1 LRLFVEL
8 LLQNA
13 WAILLKLPFDCQVM
27 ASPVD
32 RLKMK
37 SQLQENLWFLE
48 SCLVQKSEEYR
59 LGQRVN
65 II

>member
-8 LLQNA
+8 SLQNA
-13 WAILLKLPFDCQVM
+13 WAILLKLPFDYQVM
-27 ASPVD
+27 ASPVE
-32 RLKMK
+32 RLRMK
-37 SQLQENLWFLE
+37 SQLPEKLWFLE
-48 SCLVQKSEEYR
+48 SCLPQKSEEYR